1 MKTLKICSV
10 IMFVIVVSMQT
21 RGQQAVMYTQY
32 MFNTAALNPAYVAT
46 KRYPTIMAAART
58 QWVGFEGAPKSQTFT
73 LQFPVS
79 EEKIGVGL
87 SIMNDRIGPINET
100 GLFGDFAFQFPVF
113 GEFKMALGIKGG
125 VNFYAA
131 ELSKLKVIEPND
143 PDFAQDIKGRFM
155 PNFAAGSFFYNENFY
170 LGFSIP
176 KILKNSLSLNNTI
189 STSTLGKEERHYYLM
204 SGIVFNLSD
213 NLAIKPSF
221 LAKMVKGSPIS
232 FDLNTALIFGQRFW
246 LGATYRFGDAMS
258 AMAEIK
264 IAKNLLVGYSY
275 DYSFT
280 KIMNFNSGT
289 HEIIISYDITA
300 GSRTRLKS
308 PRYF

>member
-1 MKTLKICSV
+1 
-10 IMFVIVVSMQT
+10 MFVMVASIQV
-21 RGQQAVMYTQY
+21 RGQQYVMYTQY

-46 KRYPTIMAAART
+46 KQYPTVMAAART
-58 QWVGFEGAPKSQTFT
+58 QWVGFEGAPNSQTFT

-79 EEKIGVGL
+79 LERIGVGL

-100 GLFGDFAFQFPVF
+100 GLFGDFAFQFPLF
-113 GEFKMALGIKGG
+113 SGFKLALGLKGG
-125 VNFYAA
+125 VNFFAA
-131 ELSKLKVIEPND
+131 ELSKLQVIEPND
-143 PDFAQDIKGRFM
+143 PNFAQDIKGRFL
-155 PNFAAGSFFYNENFY
+155 PNFAAGTFFYSDNFY

-176 KILKNSLSLNNTI
+176 KILKNSLALNNNV

-221 LAKMVKGSPIS
+221 LAKVVKGSPVS
-232 FDLNTALIFGQRFW
+232 FDMNGALIFGQRFW
-246 LGATYRFGDAMS
+246 LGATYRFGDAVS
-258 AMAEIK
+258 AMAELK
-264 IAKNLLVGYSY
+264 VSKNLLVGYSY
-275 DYSFT
+275 DYSLT

-289 HEIIISYDITA
+289 HEIILSYDITA
-300 GSRTRLKS
+300 GTRSRLKS